1 MRTPGN
7 PRFTRQIF
15 GGVMDIK
22 LHLSRKTSISL
33 GLLLWLV
40 LCGSPTPRA
49 ADRLSVPEEPS
60 IARLVDWA
68 ASDAVSYHMLTAEI
82 SRNPRVREEVAWL
95 SPEEFKQRNAIW
107 QLAFLASHDNGAAM
121 DVLFVLTHGEGNDRA
136 IAMVRRV
143 GEDKVAVLREIYLTQ
158 HNEKNLRIRLKDGSF
173 QGDPRFLYVA
183 YLAKENFAALAE
195 MIFTELETQA
205 RSQGKDLNTFLH
217 ELDPRWL
224 FYKDF
229 ILQSAHFSML
239 HRVVDS
245 PRSLRAIMDLLFK
258 ELSAREINTLA
269 LRLALFVEDVI
280 HATDFPYQREFQ
292 EYLLRLHDQASGEN
306 RRLLDALI
314 VVYKNPLS
322 QLNDAAHAAK
332 ITSIAQ
338 KSGIEVEESLSLGEI
353 LERTP
358 LTVHV
363 VFADRD
369 AWKDYHQ
376 TTLGFFR
383 SRGYRIFA
391 KNEDGVHL
399 EKDRIILVLIQAN
412 PEDQKGYDINAHLDA
427 IDIVVS
433 RSHSGNS
440 ARVFKK
446 QPQPVN
452 RKMIFL
458 ISACRSATTIPV
470 DNESYPG
477 AYIIGA
483 NSTATG
489 EATNWITYYLLEGMT
504 NGIADLKVLETY
516 VKVNIAE
523 AAPDLREEVGSYVFP
538 ADDSQVVQRIVLR
551 Q

>member
-1 MRTPGN
+1 MS
-7 PRFTRQIF
+7 IF
-15 GGVMDIK
+15 
-22 LHLSRKTSISL
+22 L
-33 GLLLWLV
+33 GFLLWL
-40 LCGSPTPRA
+40 LFCSPSLLRA
-49 ADRLSVPEEPS
+49 ADGLSAQEEPS
-60 IARLVDWA
+60 IARWVDQA
-68 ASDAVSYHMLTAEI
+68 ASDAVSYHMLMGEM
-82 SRNPRVREEVAWL
+82 SYKPRVREEIARL

-107 QLAFLASHDNGAAM
+107 PLAFLASHGNGAAM
-121 DVLFVLTHGEGNDRA
+121 NVLLDLANGEGNDRA
-136 IAMVRRV
+136 IAMLRRI
-143 GEDKVAVLREIYLTQ
+143 GEDKVAVLREMYLTQ
-158 HNEKNLRIRLKDGSF
+158 HSEKNLRIRLRDSSF
-173 QGDPRFLYVA
+173 QNDPHVLYVA

-195 MIFTELETQA
+195 MIFMELETQA

-217 ELDPRWL
+217 ELDPRGL

-239 HRVVDS
+239 HRVVNS
-245 PRSLRAIMDLLFK
+245 PPSLRAIMDLLFK
-258 ELSAREINTLA
+258 ELSAEEINTLA

-292 EYLLRLHDQASGEN
+292 EYLLRLHDQATGKN
-306 RRLLDALI
+306 KRLLAALI

-322 QLNDAAHAAK
+322 QLNDAAQAAK

-338 KSGIEVEESLSLGEI
+338 KSGIKVEESLSLEEI
-353 LERTP
+353 LGRTP
-358 LTVHV
+358 LMVHV
-363 VFADRD
+363 VFADKD
-369 AWKDYHQ
+369 AWKDYYQ

-383 SRGYRIFA
+383 SHGYRIFA

-399 EKDRIILVLIQAN
+399 EKGRIILVLIQAD

-427 IDIVVS
+427 VDIVVS

-446 QPQPVN
+446 QPQPVGK
-452 RKMIFL
+452 KMIFL

-489 EATNWITYYLLEGMT
+489 DATNWITYYLLEGLM
-504 NGIADLKVLETY
+504 NGIADLKALETY
-516 VKVNIAE
+516 VKANIAE
-523 AAPDLREEVGSYVFP
+523 AAPDLRGEVGSYVFP
-538 ADDSQVVQRIVLR
+538 ADNSQVVQRIVLR
-551 Q
+551 H